1 MRRILIDEKTA
12 NRANEFAGVMV
23 NNTPQK
29 VGWHKQ
35 QMPLERLKRFWVFLR
50 GHHFVREAQYVY
62 TIIFYYDTLLKL
74 GQTGSKRF
82 IRYGSNDGTIFSI
95 HPLTTITKRKSS
107 TSM

>member
-50 GHHFVREAQYVY
+50 GHHFEKAKAYVDKY
-62 TIIFYYDTLLKL
+62 FVWNDINEKIGQELSKVDKTLNGRTVSPLANKL
-74 GQTGSKRF
+74 AK
-82 IRYGSNDGTIFSI
+82 
-95 HPLTTITKRKSS
+95 
-107 TSM
+107 